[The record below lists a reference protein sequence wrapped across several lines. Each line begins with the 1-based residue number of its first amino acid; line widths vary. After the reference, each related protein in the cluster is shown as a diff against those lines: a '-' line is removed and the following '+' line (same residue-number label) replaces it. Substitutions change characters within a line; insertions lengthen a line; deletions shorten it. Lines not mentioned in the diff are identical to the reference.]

1 MGAQMPFRE
10 KVAWVSLVST
20 VIIWSW
26 YFCRVWQAIQVGKVA
41 DAGFVTLFFTA
52 LGVIVVVQVGILM
65 LTSRGN
71 LSDFDTKPDERES
84 LIDGR
89 ANGAA
94 YLMLMNFLVV
104 LLASTSRIGDF
115 SDAGFA
121 SDPAGSAVVLMAN
134 GVVLCIVLAAV
145 VHDAALV
152 FFFRRYG

>member
-1 MGAQMPFRE
+1 MPFRE

-20 VIIWSW
+20 IVVWSW
-26 YFCRVWQAIQVGKVA
+26 YFHRVWQAINVGKVA
-41 DAGFVTLFFTA
+41 GAGLVTLFFTA

-65 LTSRGN
+65 LTTRGN
-71 LSDFDTKPDERES
+71 LSDFDAPRDERES

-89 ANGAA
+89 ANSAA

-104 LLASTSRIGDF
+104 LLVLTSRIGDF
-115 SDAGFA
+115 ADAGFA
-121 SDPAGSAVVLMAN
+121 NDPAGSAVVLMAN

-152 FFFRRYG
+152 FNFRRFG